1 MKLSDFDFRIWDGE
15 KYIKL
20 KNDGGNDSITH
31 RCEGYAIGLIGDE
44 KTIYNIKAGV
54 EYNGYTYDDYKYVE
68 NLSVDENKCEIELF
82 TGYFDK
88 NGNKIYENDIL
99 MNELTEEIFYITRD
113 DTYKMSEIILYGKD
127 YNGNLYRKRNS
138 GGINL
143 LKMLVS
149 DKNMSV
155 VGNIHENPELLEEGK
170 QWKLANL

>member
-1 MKLSDFDFRIWDGE
+1 MKLKDFDFRIWDGK
-15 KYIKL
+15 KYI
-20 KNDGGNDSITH
+20 N
-31 RCEGYAIGLIGDE
+31 
-44 KTIYNIKAGV
+44 NIKGGV
-54 EYNGYTYDDYKYVE
+54 YIHKINDHIKCLNRSQDCYDYEFELDDLDNS
-68 NLSVDENKCEIELF
+68 NLEIELF
-82 TGYFDK
+82 TGLYDK

-127 YNGNLYRKRNS
+127 YNGNLYRKRNP

-143 LKMLVS
+143 LKMFVS